1 MTRKVFYE
9 FKTDKRGRK
18 YANRVDSR
26 TGKKTRVAYKLAQ
39 KRDRDIRYRER
50 KKEVEKF
57 KIDWKDYQEKKKE
70 IRKGTGL
77 KGNRLHEETLKKLL
91 KGMGGGAPLEVR
103 TRLRMRWKWWTK
115 PFCNTPQYESWAEAA
130 DGDHYDEFVD
140 MAEDAY
146 NDIMMSDLCEGIA
159 VEGGSCVVLYEK
171 PRKKHQRIYNILK
184 MHELGDGCIRGV
196 ERGM

>member
-9 FKTDKRGRK
+9 FKMDKRGRK
-18 YANRVDSR
+18 YANRVDSW
-26 TGKKTRVAYKLAQ
+26 TGKKTRIAYKLAQ

-50 KKEVEKF
+50 KKEVLKAG
-57 KIDWKDYQEKKKE
+57 IDWNEYQREKKILKKEKQFVGENLHKE
-70 IRKGTGL
+70 IIRRIKGIPE
-77 KGNRLHEETLKKLL
+77 RE
-91 KGMGGGAPLEVR
+91 PFEVR

-115 PFCNTPQYESWAEAA
+115 PFCNTPQYESWAEAS

-146 NDIMMSDLCEGIA
+146 NDIMASDLCPGIA

-171 PRKKHQRIYNILK
+171 PKKKHQKIYNILK